1 MDPSI
6 PIGVIGISHKTAP
19 VEIRE
24 RVALSESDLGTV
36 VKGLLGSF
44 AIDGCMAISTC
55 NRTEIY
61 VSGENFQTELDGIKA
76 WLDKFKTEQYFSN
89 DEYTYTF
96 VGAEAVRQFYCVV
109 SGLDSQVLGEP
120 QITGQVKESYNQA
133 RQLNA
138 TGMMLN
144 KLYEF
149 GLHAQKKIRT
159 ETFLTEGAMSI
170 SFAGVEL
177 ARKIF
182 SKLDDKQVLLI
193 GAGDTAELAA
203 THFVERGIDGIYIAN
218 RSIEKAEELAEKYN
232 GKSLGLNDLEHT
244 LPQIDIVISA
254 TSSTEHVV
262 TKQMII
268 PIRKARRH
276 RPIFFIDLAIPRDI
290 DPEIDQLNDIY
301 LYNLDDL
308 NEVVQANIDKR
319 KQEIPKAQKI
329 VDDYVAGFD
338 KWISTH
344 SVGSTINR
352 LQSYFDGVRVKE
364 LDRLGK
370 RLPRDGH
377 EQIDHLTRSI
387 INKIMHQHIK
397 LLKKSAADPEKYEQS
412 VNFVRKLYDLDN
424 E

>member
-1 MDPSI
+1 
-6 PIGVIGISHKTAP
+6 
-19 VEIRE
+19 
-24 RVALSESDLGTV
+24 
-36 VKGLLGSF
+36 
-44 AIDGCMAISTC
+44 
-55 NRTEIY
+55 
-61 VSGENFQTELDGIKA
+61 
-76 WLDKFKTEQYFSN
+76 
-89 DEYTYTF
+89 
-96 VGAEAVRQFYCVV
+96 
-109 SGLDSQVLGEP
+109 
-120 QITGQVKESYNQA
+120 
-133 RQLNA
+133 
-138 TGMMLN
+138 
-144 KLYEF
+144 
-149 GLHAQKKIRT
+149 
-159 ETFLTEGAMSI
+159 
-170 SFAGVEL
+170 
-177 ARKIF
+177 
-182 SKLDDKQVLLI
+182 LI

-352 LQSYFDGVRVKE
+352 LQSYFDGVRAKE